1 LRNLENDNFLEM
13 LSAHRGLSGKSI
25 TFLTGQTIVSSR
37 PMCER
42 YVIPEQT
49 QVEQEFR
56 LERPWWK
63 FPPSFNVT
71 AARNVP
77 VIRTY
82 RGETEGVML
91 RWGLV
96 PDWAEGDISKGSA
109 AHASV
114 EDAERSLLMRGAWS
128 RGQRCIMPMAGF
140 YGWQLT
146 HARYRQP
153 YFIRVGRSV
162 FGVAALWDRTVTE
175 QDDDV
180 IESCAVL
187 TVAANALVA
196 ETSDTAHMP
205 AILHPDDYETWLTGS
220 PAAARSLL
228 RSYSPESMTAHAISP
243 RINSPKYDDANLIQP
258 IDVRAYQY
266 GEGRIAACGKNEP
279 AADDARAA

>member
-1 LRNLENDNFLEM
+1 MECCVPNETRVT
-13 LSAHRGLSGKSI
+13 SSLSGKSI
-25 TFLTGQTIVSSR
+25 TFLTGQTIVSSQ

-63 FPPSFNVT
+63 FPPSFNVA

-96 PDWAEGDISKGSA
+96 PDWAEGDASKGCA

-128 RGQRCIMPMAGF
+128 RGQRCILPLAGF

-146 HARYRQP
+146 PDRYRQP
-153 YFIRVGRSV
+153 YFIRVSSRSV
-162 FGVAALWDRTVTE
+162 FGVAALWDRTVAE

-180 IESCAVL
+180 IESCALL
-187 TVAANALVA
+187 TVPANALIA
-196 ETSDTAHMP
+196 EISDVAHMP
-205 AILHPDDYETWLTGS
+205 AILHRDDYETWLTGS
-220 PAAARSLL
+220 PAAARTLL
-228 RSYSPESMTAHAISP
+228 RSYSPDSMTAHAISP
-243 RINSPKYDDANLIQP
+243 RINSLKYDDANLTQP
-258 IDVRAYQY
+258 IDARAYQY
-266 GEGRIAACGKNEP
+266 GERSKAGTSRNEP
-279 AADDARAA
+279 AADSARAA